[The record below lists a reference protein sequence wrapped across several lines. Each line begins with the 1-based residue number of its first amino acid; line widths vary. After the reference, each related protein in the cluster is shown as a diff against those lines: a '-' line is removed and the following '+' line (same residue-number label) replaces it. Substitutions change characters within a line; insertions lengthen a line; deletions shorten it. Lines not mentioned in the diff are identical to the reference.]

1 MMAAKT
7 HESVVTGQFGP
18 RAAAYVTSAVHAQ
31 GEDLQKLAEM
41 VCGHGNAR
49 ALDLG
54 CGGGHV
60 SFHLAPHVA
69 EVVAYDLSEEML
81 AAVRA
86 SAAERGLG
94 NIETRQGAVERLPF
108 EDASFDFVVS
118 RFSAHHWRDF
128 AAGLREARRVLK
140 RSGRAVFIDGVTP
153 GQGLLDTYLQT
164 IELLRDPSHFRNYS
178 RAEWRQALTDAG
190 FLPDAGALR
199 KLPLEFSSWV
209 ARINTP
215 RDSRTGDPLAA
226 RQGLEGRA
234 GLFPD
239 QARRQLHPRR
249 DDLQRHAGVDQ
260 YTVSGRSAGVTSSL
274 TTIRSLSLRTTRKS
288 SV

>member
-1 MMAAKT
+1 MTTKT

-31 GEDLQKLAEM
+31 GEDLQALAEI
-41 VCGHGNAR
+41 VRGHGTAR

-60 SFHLAPHVA
+60 SFHVAPHVQ
-69 EVVAYDLSEEML
+69 EVIAYDLSEEML
-81 AAVRA
+81 AAVRQ
-86 SAAERGLG
+86 AAKDRGLS
-94 NIETRQGAVERLPF
+94 NIVTRQGAVERLPF
-108 EDASFDFVVS
+108 EDASFDFVLS

-140 RSGRAVFIDGVTP
+140 RSGRAVFMDAVTP
-153 GQGLLDTYLQT
+153 GQGLLDTYLQA

-190 FLPDAGALR
+190 FVPDAGTAR
-199 KLPLEFSSWV
+199 KVPLEFSSWV

-215 RDSRTGDPLAA
+215 
-226 RQGLEGRA
+226 EV
-234 GLFPD
+234 
-239 QARRQLHPRR
+239 H
-249 DDLQRHAGVDQ
+249 
-260 YTVSGRSAGVTSSL
+260 VTA
-274 TTIRSLSLRTTRKS
+274 IRSLQAKVSKDVLDYFETKPDGSFTLDCMTFNATPA
-288 SV
+288 

>member
-1 MMAAKT
+1 MLQGRLDPPRFAEEDEMMTAKT
-7 HESVVTGQFGP
+7 HESVVAGQFGP

-31 GEDLQKLAEM
+31 GEDLQSLGEI
-41 VCGHGNAR
+41 VRGHKSAR

-60 SFHLAPHVA
+60 SFHVAPHVA

-81 AAVRA
+81 AAVRSA
-86 SAAERGLG
+86 AAERGLA
-94 NIETRQGAVERLPF
+94 NIVTRQGAVERLPF
-108 EDASFDFVVS
+108 EDASFDFVLS

-140 RSGRAVFIDGVTP
+140 RSGRAVFMDAVTP

-190 FLPDAGALR
+190 FVPDAGTAR
-199 KLPLEFSSWV
+199 KVPLEFLLLGR
-209 ARINTP
+209 AHQHAGDP
-215 RDSRTGDPLAA
+215 CEGDPLAPH
-226 RQGLEGRA
+226 QGLEGRA
-234 GLFPD
+234 GLLRD
-239 QARRQLHPRR
+239 QARRQLHARLH
-249 DDLQRHAGVDQ
+249 DLRGD
-260 YTVSGRSAGVTSSL
+260 AGVTAVFRPRPNPATS
-274 TTIRSLSLRTTRKS
+274 RD
-288 SV
+288 

>member
-1 MMAAKT
+1 MTTKT

-31 GEDLQKLAEM
+31 GEDLQGLAEI
-41 VCGHGNAR
+41 VRGHKSAR

-60 SFHLAPHVA
+60 SFHVAPHVA

-81 AAVRA
+81 AAVRSA
-86 SAAERGLG
+86 AAERGLA
-94 NIETRQGAVERLPF
+94 NVVTRQGAVERLPF
-108 EDASFDFVVS
+108 EDASFDFVLS

-140 RSGRAVFIDGVTP
+140 RSGRAVFMDAVTP

-190 FLPDAGALR
+190 FVPDAGTAR
-199 KLPLEFSSWV
+199 KVPLEFSSWV

-215 RDSRTGDPLAA
+215 ETHV
-226 RQGLEGRA
+226 
-234 GLFPD
+234 
-239 QARRQLHPRR
+239 QA
-249 DDLQRHAGVDQ
+249 
-260 YTVSGRSAGVTSSL
+260 
-274 TTIRSLSLRTTRKS
+274 IRSLHTKVSKDVLDYFETKPDGSFTLDCMTF
-288 SV
+288 VATPA